1 MFDDKDRRILA
12 ILQENADTPVSVI
25 AEQVGLS
32 TTPCWRRIKRMEE
45 SGLIAR
51 RVVLLDRRKANV
63 PMTVFVTIR
72 ASRHSID
79 WLDAF
84 RRAIA
89 DIPEVVD
96 AYRLA
101 GDMDYILRLVVPS
114 VEVYDGVYK
123 ALISRVDFVDV
134 SASISMEELKSTTT
148 VPTTYLG

>member
-12 ILQENADTPVSVI
+12 ILQEDADTPVSVI

-45 SGLIAR
+45 AGLIAR

-89 DIPEVVD
+89 DIPEIVD

-123 ALISRVDFVDV
+123 SLISRVDFVDV

-148 VPTTYLG
+148 VPTTYLD